1 MTPRD
6 PARLGRMALGA
17 ALLGAAGCSEPR
29 FHIEPM
35 SLRVPGQSADPA
47 IAVLPG
53 SGRLVLSWIGG
64 DGRSWTLRVSGSDDR
79 GLTWSVP
86 VDVAGRGQGDELQPH
101 GESSPRLVA
110 SPGGRIALTWVA
122 NVPVKGRR
130 WPATR
135 MRLARSMDRGASWSA
150 PVTLNDDSTDAPV
163 GHQFHGAAWQGDSA
177 LVVAWLDE
185 RDGPGR
191 PGSDQAE
198 SGGEPDAAI
207 YAATS
212 MDFGRTWSANRRLWG
227 AVCPCCRVTLARLA
241 DGSVTAAWRRH
252 FPGNIRDV
260 VVAPVMPHA
269 PVPAR
274 VHADDWVYPGCPHNG
289 PAAAPADDGSLHVV
303 WYSGKA
309 GASGVFYRRVGAHGE
324 VNAGPLVT
332 LLGGSQ
338 LPGAHP
344 AVAGLPDGGA
354 LVGYDVDGHGRR
366 VIRLARVSST
376 GRLLATTTVPGST
389 GGGYPQLAPLDSGA
403 VALAYSVTAG
413 EVRRVL
419 AAVVRLPT
427 AR

>member
-1 MTPRD
+1 MSPRET
-6 PARLGRMALGA
+6 AWVGRSALGA
-17 ALLGAAGCSEPR
+17 ALLGAASCGGPG
-29 FHIEPM
+29 FHVEPM
-35 SLRVPGQSADPA
+35 SLQVPGQSADAA

-53 SGRLVLSWIGG
+53 SGRLLLSWIGG
-64 DGRSWTLRVSGSDDR
+64 DGRSWTLRVSASDDR
-79 GLTWSVP
+79 GITWSAP
-86 VDVAGRGQGDELQPH
+86 VDIAGGGQGDELQPH

-110 SPGGRIALTWVA
+110 APDGRVALAWVT
-122 NVPVKGRR
+122 NVRVEGRK

-135 MRLARSMDRGASWSA
+135 MRLARSMDGGTTWSA
-150 PVTLNDDSTDAPV
+150 PVTLNDDTTGAPV
-163 GHQFHGAAWQGDSA
+163 GHQFHGAAWRGDSA

-185 RDGPGR
+185 RDGPGQ
-191 PGSDQAE
+191 PGSDQ

-207 YAATS
+207 YTATS
-212 MDFGRTWSANRRLWG
+212 VDFGRTWDANRRLWG

-241 DGSVTAAWRRH
+241 DGSVTAAWRGH
-252 FPGNIRDV
+252 FPGSIRDV

-269 PVPAR
+269 PAPAR

-289 PAAAPADDGSLHVV
+289 PAAAPARDGSLHVA
-303 WYSGKA
+303 WYSGKP
-309 GASGVFYRRVGAHGE
+309 GASGLFYRRVGPHGAM
-324 VNAGPLVT
+324 NAGPLVT

-354 LVGYDVDGHGRR
+354 LVGYDVDRHGRR
-366 VIRLARVSST
+366 VIRLARVSPT
-376 GRLLATTTVPGST
+376 GRLVASTTVPGST

-403 VALAYSVTAG
+403 VALAYTVTTG